1 MKNWRVVITVAVVAL
16 LAIGTVLVLW
26 LPGGSKNVERRTG
39 EVVSEASSLADP
51 ITSKIRNFVPMS
63 DEGDARA
70 RRSSNTVQIEP
81 RRGVAGQTQQQYH
94 SLSLV
99 DYDPAPAQV
108 RLPPRQRYPEAPAFR
123 CLRCQLVNTIDSG
136 NIATPIIGRVTE
148 DLRRHG
154 SVVIPRGTEVH
165 GQAQVDTMRERI
177 ASRGDFTLIIHDPS
191 RPQYDDNQLVVSGIV
206 LDREYDP
213 EFDTYGLVD
222 MSAGLPGQVIETG
235 DKRIIAAFVASFLSG
250 MAQNAGSTANGV
262 FGNRFYTNGNAIGTS
277 ALQNLVVNPA
287 ANGTASVL
295 DLYAQEI
302 MKTVQRDGFYIR
314 VPAGTEFYLYV
325 TEAID
330 LGKARSGETADEERL
345 NRNERE
351 WRLQANRRAVDNY
364 ISDPLR
370 SGASG
375 VTEPPSMLPPPKD
388 VPDPLERFSPGP
400 ASPRVDPQ
408 AVPQGF
414 NNPPVSSSQ
423 AAAAL
428 QAKP

>member
-1 MKNWRVVITVAVVAL
+1 VIVVVVAL
-16 LAIGTVLVLW
+16 LALGTVLVFV
-26 LPGGSKNVERRTG
+26 LPGGSKKLERRAG
-39 EVVSEASSLADP
+39 EVMNEASSLANP
-51 ITSKIRNFVPMS
+51 VTSKLRNFVPMN

-70 RRSSNTVQIEP
+70 RRNSDTVQIEP
-81 RRGVAGQTQQQYH
+81 RRGKAGQAQEQYH

-108 RLPPRQRYPEAPAFR
+108 RSPPRQKYPEAPAFR

-148 DLRRHG
+148 DLKRHG
-154 SVVIPRGTEVH
+154 LVVIRKGTEVH

-177 ASRGDFTLIIHDPS
+177 ASRGDFTLIIHDPG

-213 EFDTYGLVD
+213 EYDTYGLVD
-222 MSAGLPGQVIETG
+222 MSAGLPGQIIETG

-250 MAQNAGSTANGV
+250 MAQNAGSTTNGV

-277 ALQNLVVNPA
+277 ALQNLAVNPA

-364 ISDPLR
+364 ISDQER
-370 SGASG
+370 SGAPEMS
-375 VTEPPSMLPPPKD
+375 EPPSMLPPPEN
-388 VPDPLERFSPGP
+388 VPDPLQRFSPGT
-400 ASPRVDPQ
+400 ASPRIDLE
-408 AVPQGF
+408 AVPQGL
-414 NNPPVSSSQ
+414 NSAPVSPTGQ